1 MLETLGAI
9 LSGGATGL
17 LGTAISAGIGY
28 VERRQRHQ
36 QELELRRID
45 LKMTEAEAA
54 SAERVAA
61 IEAESAQS
69 TAELRAIEQS
79 HRQAGERWSSG
90 DSAWLVAVD
99 VVRGLIRPLLTVA
112 FLALAAAIYF
122 RLPAAAEAPDVAG
135 RMIDTVLYLATT
147 TTLWWFGT
155 RPKHAPK

>member
-17 LGTAISAGIGY
+17 LGTAISAGIGWI
-28 VERRQRHQ
+28 ERRQRHQ

-45 LKMTEAEAA
+45 LEMTKAEAA

-79 HRQAGERWSSG
+79 HRQAGGRWSSG

-99 VVRGLIRPLLTVA
+99 VVRGLIRPLLTLA
-112 FLALAAAIYF
+112 FLALAAVIYF
-122 RLPAAAEAPDVAG
+122 RLPTPEVPDVAA
-135 RMIDTVLYLATT
+135 RMVDTVLYLATT